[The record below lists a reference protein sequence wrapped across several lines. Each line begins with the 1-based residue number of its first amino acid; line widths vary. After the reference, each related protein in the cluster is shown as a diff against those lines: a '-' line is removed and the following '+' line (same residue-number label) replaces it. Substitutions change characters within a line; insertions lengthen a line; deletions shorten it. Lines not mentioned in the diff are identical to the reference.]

1 MDVAERAGVSRT
13 TASAALGGGGRVGEE
28 TRRHV
33 LAVAAAMGY
42 EVNRLAQNL
51 RSQRA
56 GAIAVYL
63 PPDSS
68 DHEYYLAFAFGVVDG
83 ATEHETPVVLIPNG
97 TTETSLA
104 RDHVDG
110 YIVVDAL
117 DDDPQLARILATGK
131 PVIAAEP
138 LPPGS
143 PAPAGLVEIDHR
155 RAVTALLDHLR
166 AQGARRVALIEPT
179 LDTAWA
185 RQVDDAYRTWCAA
198 AGVDR
203 WVASTPFLA
212 DAAGVQQPVD
222 ELFADRTGP
231 DAILVAP
238 DGIAA
243 AVAAA
248 VATKGVEIGR
258 DVLLAACVD
267 GIGVW
272 SSTPPITAIDLRPR
286 AHGRACA
293 DLLWRVLEDPDGDA
307 PTGSS
312 PRTVRFEPELR
323 TRASTRAG

>member
-13 TASAALGGGGRVGEE
+13 TASAALGGGGRIGEE

-222 ELFADRTGP
+222 ELFADGTGP

>member
-13 TASAALGGGGRVGEE
+13 TASAALGGSGRIGEE

-33 LAVAAAMGY
+33 LAVAQAMGY

-110 YIVVDAL
+110 YIVVDAI

-143 PAPAGLVEIDHR
+143 PAPAGLVEIDHC

-166 AQGARRVALIEPT
+166 AQGAQRPALIAPS

-185 RQVDDAYRTWCAA
+185 RQVDRAHRTWCAA
-198 AGVDR
+198 TGVGR
-203 WVASTPFLA
+203 RVASTPFLA
-212 DAAGVQQPVD
+212 DAASVQQPVD
-222 ELFADRTGP
+222 ELFAAEPGP

-248 VATKGVEIGR
+248 IAARGVEVGR

-293 DLLWRVLEDPDGDA
+293 DLLWQVLEDPDDDVPGKPD
-307 PTGSS
+307 
-312 PRTVRFEPELR
+312 PRIVRFEPELR
-323 TRASTRAG
+323 PRASTRAG

>member
-13 TASAALGGGGRVGEE
+13 TASAALGGSGRIGEE

-83 ATEHETPVVLIPNG
+83 ATTHETPVVLIPNG
-97 TTETSLA
+97 TTEMSLA

-110 YIVVDAL
+110 YIVVDAI

-155 RAVTALLDHLR
+155 RAVTALLDHLT
-166 AQGARRVALIEPT
+166 AQGARHPALIAPP
-179 LDTAWA
+179 LHTAWA
-185 RQVDDAYRTWCAA
+185 RQVDEAYRAWCAA

-203 WVASTPFLA
+203 WLASTPFLA
-212 DAAGVQQPVD
+212 DAASVQQPVD
-222 ELFADRTGP
+222 ELFAGGSGP

-248 VATKGVEIGR
+248 VATKGVEVGQ

-293 DLLWRVLEDPDGDA
+293 DLLWQVLEDGDSS
-307 PTGSS
+307 TGPA

-323 TRASTRAG
+323 ERASTRAG